1 VDGAGAIVMSARN
14 AVVVGG
20 GFGGMAAALA
30 LRSADISPIVLERK
44 GSEPATSLGSGGG
57 LTLWSNAIAALA
69 TLGLDDQIVA
79 AGSLLTRFE
88 NRTSGGRRIA
98 TWRVDEMSDR
108 AGWPSVNIQWEV
120 LHRILLDALGRDV
133 VRHATSV
140 GLRDLGPA
148 VEVGLTDG
156 ASVRADLA
164 VGADGLRSS
173 IRATLLGDVPPRY
186 AGYDVLRAVVPYEH
200 PDAPSGLFVQTWGPG
215 ARFGYY
221 RVAPDRTY
229 WFAVVNPNHRDQ
241 EAGESHRDFLERRLA
256 GWAGP
261 VGDLIRATPEPAISR
276 IRIYDR
282 DPIPRWGAG
291 RATLLGDAA
300 HPMTFNVGQG
310 ACQAIEDAVV
320 LGAVLRASS
329 DTPAALRQYEAQRQD
344 RTSTLVLRA
353 RRIGTV
359 ARWQS
364 PAACT
369 VRDAA
374 MSLILAGPAQRQHQQ
389 FITPSTNQFVPEGNS
404 R

>member
-1 VDGAGAIVMSARN
+1 MSART

-30 LRSADISPIVLERK
+30 LRSADINPTVIERK
-44 GSEPATSLGSGGG
+44 GTHPATSLGSGGG
-57 LTLWSNAIAALA
+57 LTLWPNAMAALA
-69 TLGLDDQIVA
+69 TLQLDDQIAA

-108 AGWPSVNIQWEV
+108 AGWPTVNIQWEV
-120 LHRILLDALGRDV
+120 LHRILLDTLGRDV
-133 VRHATSV
+133 IRPGTSM

-156 ASVRADLA
+156 SSVRADLA

-173 IRATLLGDVPPRY
+173 IRATLVGDTPPRY

-200 PDAPSGLFVQTWGPG
+200 PDAPSGLFVQSWGAG

-221 RVAPDRTY
+221 RVAAGRTY
-229 WFAVVNPNHRDQ
+229 WFAVVNPDRDDQ
-241 EAGESHRDFLERRLA
+241 RDGESHRDFLERRFA
-256 GWAGP
+256 GWTGP
-261 VGDLIRATPEPAISR
+261 TGDLIRATPEAAISR
-276 IRIYDR
+276 IQIYDR
-282 DPIPRWGAG
+282 DPIPQWGTG

-310 ACQAIEDAVV
+310 ACQAIEDAII
-320 LGAVLRASS
+320 LGAALRASS
-329 DTPAALRQYEAQRQD
+329 DTPAALRQYETQRQE
-344 RTSTLVLRA
+344 RTSTLMRRA

-359 ARWQS
+359 ARWKS
-364 PAACT
+364 PPACA
-369 VRDAA
+369 VRDVA
-374 MSLILAGPAQRQHQQ
+374 MSLILAGPARRQHEQ
-389 FITPSTNQFVPEGNS
+389 FITPSTTHFVPEGIS
-404 R
+404 Q

>member
-1 VDGAGAIVMSARN
+1 VDRTGATDVSRN

-20 GFGGMAAALA
+20 GFGGMTAALA
-30 LRSADISPIVLERK
+30 LRGADVSPTVIERK
-44 GSEPATSLGSGGG
+44 GSEPATSSGSGGG
-57 LTLWSNAIAALA
+57 LTLWSNAVAALA

-88 NRTSGGRRIA
+88 NRTSSGRHIA

-133 VRHATSV
+133 VRHGTSV
-140 GLRDLGPA
+140 GLRDLGPE
-148 VEVGLTDG
+148 VEVDLSDG
-156 ASVRADLA
+156 ASVRAHLA

-173 IRATLLGDVPPRY
+173 IRATLVGDVPPRY
-186 AGYDVLRAVVPYEH
+186 AGYDVIRAVVPYEH
-200 PDAPSGLFVQTWGPG
+200 PDAPSGRFVQIWAPG

-221 RVAPDRTY
+221 RVAPGRTY
-229 WFAVVNPNHRDQ
+229 WFAVVNPDRDDQ
-241 EAGESHRDFLERRLA
+241 RAGESHRAFLERRLV
-256 GWAGP
+256 GWDGP
-261 VGDLIRATPEPAISR
+261 AGDLVRATPEPAISR
-276 IRIYDR
+276 IRVYDR

-320 LGAVLRASS
+320 LGAALRASP
-329 DTPAALRQYEAQRQD
+329 DTPAALRRYEAQRLE
-344 RTSTLVLRA
+344 RTSTLVRRA

-359 ARWQS
+359 AGWKS

-369 VRDAA
+369 VRTAVL
-374 MSLILAGPAQRQHQQ
+374 SRVLAGPALRQHQQ
-389 FITPSTNQFVPEGNS
+389 FITPATTQFVPEGNS